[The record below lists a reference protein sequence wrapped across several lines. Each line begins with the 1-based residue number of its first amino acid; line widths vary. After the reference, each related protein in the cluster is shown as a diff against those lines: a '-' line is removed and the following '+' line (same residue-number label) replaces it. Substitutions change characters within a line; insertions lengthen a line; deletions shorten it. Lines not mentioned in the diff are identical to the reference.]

1 MTPDTNTIKRTLLAD
16 DESDIAVEQH
26 AEQQR
31 VAAFQAAHHWRGIPL
46 RWTSSRA
53 SRYLWLK
60 LPSVRL
66 EEETLAALRASCEA
80 PDDAALQQHANELY
94 QRDTAG
100 DQSHYHNATIIL
112 YLAANEPQ
120 AWKDFAHD
128 KARFIDAIEKW
139 TDDHVA
145 PGEIFELAEVTN
157 QLIAAAESTRA
168 IVRPSHRGE
177 DEQGN

>member
-1 MTPDTNTIKRTLLAD
+1 MNQTSSPERVILGD
-16 DESDIAVEQH
+16 DESDIGLEHH

-31 VAAFQAAHHWRGIPL
+31 AAAFQAAHHWRGIPL

-60 LPSVRL
+60 LPSPRL
-66 EEETLAALRASCEA
+66 EEETLAALRASREA
-80 PDDAALQQHANELY
+80 PDDTALQRRANELY

-112 YLAANEPQ
+112 YLAANDTQ
-120 AWKDFAHD
+120 AWKSFAHD
-128 KARFIDAIEKW
+128 KARFIDEIEKW

-145 PGEIFELAEVTN
+145 AAEIFDLADVTN
-157 QLIAAAESTRA
+157 QLLADAESTRA
-168 IVRPSHRGE
+168 IMRPSHRGA
-177 DEQGN
+177 DEEGN